1 MDALKYDLKQVIF
14 ICKRQVLLLF
24 VCIIIE
30 GCMTYAQPLLLTKIT
45 DQGILGKN
53 LTALLSSVLFFVAA
67 KVSVAGMGVLRSYE
81 FVKIHNQMFGRLNEK
96 AFAKL
101 YRIPIR
107 EAARA
112 DLQEDCRKSF
122 KNRRYTRLP
131 MSFLWMM
138 MWKFRWKV
146 FTGYMHFFLF

>member
-1 MDALKYDLKQVIF
+1 MTACVGLTTFQTVSYTHLDVY
-14 ICKRQVLLLF
+14 KRQ
-24 VCIIIE
+24 
-30 GCMTYAQPLLLTKIT
+30 TYAQPLLLTKIT

-101 YRIPIR
+101 YSIPISMYK
-107 EAARA
+107 EKNGMQI
-112 DLQEDCRKSF
+112 LQALQTDIQLSLIHISLRTIPRSV
-122 KNRRYTRLP
+122 
-131 MSFLWMM
+131 S
-138 MWKFRWKV
+138 V
-146 FTGYMHFFLF
+146 